1 MKDTTK
7 RTVTKTMTWRVLGT
21 ASTFFVSYLVTGSW
35 SVSSGIAII
44 QMVVNTV
51 LYLAHEKVWNAVRWG
66 KK

>member
-7 RTVTKTMTWRVLGT
+7 RTVTKTMTWRVVGT

-44 QMVVNTV
+44 QMFVNTI
-51 LYLAHEKVWNAVRWG
+51 LYLAHEKAWNVVRWG

>member
-7 RTVTKTMTWRVLGT
+7 RTVIKTMTWRVLGT

>member
-1 MKDTTK
+1 MEDTTK
-7 RTVTKTMTWRVLGT
+7 RTVIKTMTWRVLGT

-51 LYLAHEKVWNAVRWG
+51 LYLAHEKAWNAVRWG